1 MDMYAIVETG
11 GKQYK
16 VAPGDVIKVEKI
28 EGEKGQAVELDKVLV
43 VARDTGV
50 NLGNPYVENVKV
62 KAVIEEQ
69 GRGDKIIVFKYKNK
83 RKQSRRKYGHRQLF
97 TALRIESIES

>member
-1 MDMYAIVETG
+1 MYAIVETG

-16 VAPGDVIKVEKI
+16 VAPGEIIKVEKI
-28 EGEKGQAVELDKVLV
+28 EGERGQAVELDKVLV
-43 VARDTGV
+43 VAGDERV
-50 NLGNPYVENVKV
+50 NIGSPYVENAKV

-69 GRGDKIIVFKYKNK
+69 GKDDKIIVFKYKNK

-97 TALRIESIES
+97 TALRIESIE

>member
-1 MDMYAIVETG
+1 MYAIVETG

-16 VAPGDVIKVEKI
+16 VAPGEIIKVEKI
-28 EGEKGQAVELDKVLV
+28 EGERGQAVELDKVLV
-43 VARDTGV
+43 VAGDKQV
-50 NLGNPYVENVKV
+50 NVGTPYVENAKV

-69 GRGDKIIVFKYKNK
+69 GKDNKIIVFKYKNK

-97 TALRIESIES
+97 TTLRIESIE

>member
-1 MDMYAIVETG
+1 MYAIVETG

-16 VAPGDVIKVEKI
+16 VVPGEIIKVEKI
-28 EGEKGQAVELDKVLV
+28 EGERGQAVELDKVLV
-43 VARDTGV
+43 VAGDERV
-50 NLGNPYVENVKV
+50 NIGSPYVENAKV

-69 GRGDKIIVFKYKNK
+69 GKDDKIIVFKYKNK

-97 TALRIESIES
+97 TALRIESIE

>member
-1 MDMYAIVETG
+1 MYAIVETG

-16 VAPGDVIKVEKI
+16 VAPGDIIKVEKI
-28 EGEKGQAVELDKVLV
+28 EGEIGQTVELEKVLV
-43 VARDTGV
+43 VAQDTGV
-50 NLGNPYVENVKV
+50 NIGNPYVENAKV

-69 GRGDKIIVFKYKNK
+69 GKGEKIIVFKYKNK

-97 TALRIESIES
+97 TALRIESVEL